1 MPRETYKDYA
11 NEIYEKVKAAE
22 AGKKKVLAGQM
33 GQLPLEEYPLGVVQ
47 VICEIFTGKP
57 CAARPERIYL
67 PEGQEP
73 ICLVLSSKKT
83 HYYRTTPDSCSCKGW
98 KFSSQ
103 KYGVGKCRHHTLA
116 FPAAGS
122 RNEKII
128 EEIETQPLKPRFN
141 EPFRPCED

>member
-1 MPRETYKDYA
+1 MPRETYQDYA
-11 NEIYEKVKAAE
+11 KEIYEKVKAAE

-47 VICEIFTGKP
+47 IICEIFTGKP

-103 KYGVGKCRHHTLA
+103 KYGVGKCRHHKLA
-116 FPAAGS
+116 FPLPAEGNA
-122 RNEKII
+122 KII

-141 EPFRPCED
+141 APFRPCED